1 MGARNFLGLNAAMC
15 NATPYIAL
23 WIDMPHWHNSRTRTK
38 GTMIGLLKSRHI
50 KAQHQ
55 QPLSSVSSS
64 LFIIAASS
72 IATYFLT
79 LIVRACISTYSYFS
93 CIPVNIF
100 PSPHPHCIYT
110 S

>member
-64 LFIIAASS
+64 LFIVAASS
-72 IATYFLT
+72 IRLQHTSHSYCESLYIYLFILFLHSCEY
-79 LIVRACISTYSYFS
+79 IPFSTS
-93 CIPVNIF
+93 
-100 PSPHPHCIYT
+100 HCI
-110 S
+110 